1 MSFIKVFFVATFVIL
16 LILGAFYY
24 YFYWGMWSSLGV
36 AEKSVIAQIYFG
48 TTTLVAVVITLLYAT
63 VQFRRMVASPQLK
76 VVVDQGGS
84 TRTDISIPK
93 SLLNAAQDYEQQ
105 FNLYIYNDGNLV
117 ADLYNVE
124 FKLPSIFK
132 PVFQTADTDLYG
144 VQRIT
149 GITEDS
155 LSIIHFYSRRADE
168 YVCYVHKLVNIG
180 VMILKITPDNKD
192 KLPYN
197 FQIGYHI
204 FGSWAA
210 KQEGSIDVSLNVE

>member
-1 MSFIKVFFVATFVIL
+1 MSFWKVFVIALFVIL
-16 LILGAFYY
+16 TAVGILLYQ
-24 YFYWGMWSSLGV
+24 YFCGSWSTLQADERTG
-36 AEKSVIAQIYFG
+36 IAQIYLG
-48 TTTLVAVVITLLYAT
+48 SITLVAIVFTLLYAT
-63 VQFRRMVASPQLK
+63 VQFRRTVASPQLK

-84 TRTDISIPK
+84 TRTNISIPK
-93 SLLNAAQDYEQQ
+93 LLPNTAKDYTLP

-132 PVFQTADTDLYG
+132 PMLQTADTNLYG
-144 VQRIT
+144 VQTIT
-149 GITEDS
+149 GSTEDG

-168 YVCYVHKLVNIG
+168 YVCYVHKFVNIG
-180 VMILKITPDNKD
+180 IIFLKITPDIID

-197 FQIGYHI
+197 FKIGYRI

-210 KQEGSIDVSLNVE
+210 KQDGSIDVSLSAE